1 MISSE
6 VLPLPGPDAWD
17 SGLLSR
23 WDPLHL
29 ESAALD
35 HCVQV
40 LATCVCVWVWQGM
53 GGQWAVQGSVPQFS
67 GDTQISISSLH
78 SKAFFCISLIINDV

>member
-17 SGLLSR
+17 SGLLSG

-29 ESAALD
+29 ESAALH

-40 LATCVCVWVWQGM
+40 LATCFGWVWQGM
-53 GGQWAVQGSVPQFS
+53 GGHWAVSIPQFS
-67 GDTQISISSLH
+67 GDTQISVSSLH
-78 SKAFFCISLIINDV
+78 SKAFFCISLIINDA